1 MAHVNENYLKL
12 PGSYL
17 FSEIARRVKE
27 FSAENPEAEI
37 IRMGIGDVTRP
48 LVPAVIEAMHK
59 AVDEMG
65 QFETFRGYGPEQGY
79 EFLAEKIIENDFK
92 ARGIDLALDEV
103 FISDG
108 AKTDTA
114 NFQEILGTNNI
125 VADTDPVYPVY
136 VDSNVM
142 AGRTG
147 AVNEKGQFE
156 RIVYLPCT
164 EENGMK
170 PDLPTSK
177 VDMIYLCYPNNPTGM
192 TLTKEELKKW
202 VDFARENQ
210 ALILFDAAYEAF
222 IQEEDVPHSI
232 FEIEGA
238 REVAVEFRSFSK
250 NAGFTGTRCA
260 YTVVPK
266 ELIAYDSQGQGH
278 SLNSLWLRRQTTKFN
293 GVSYPVQVAAAAVY
307 TPEGKKQIQETID
320 YYMANAKIIREGLE
334 KAGYKVF
341 GGINAPYIWM
351 KTPDKMSSWDF
362 FDKLMKEAHVI
373 GTPGA
378 GFGASGEGY
387 FRLTAFNT
395 RENTEKAISRIVEKL
410 GRGY

>member
-1 MAHVNENYLKL
+1 MALVNENYLKL

-17 FSEIARRVKE
+17 FSEIARRINQFKKD
-27 FSAENPEAEI
+27 NPQANI

-48 LVPAVIEAMHK
+48 LAPAVIEAMHK

-65 QFETFRGYGPEQGY
+65 RLESFRGYGPEQGY
-79 EFLAEKIIENDFK
+79 SFLAQKIIDHDF
-92 ARGIDLALDEV
+92 APLGIELSIDEV

-114 NFQEILGTNNI
+114 NFQELFGLNN
-125 VADTDPVYPVY
+125 VLAVTDPVYPVY

-147 AVNEKGQFE
+147 YPDQNGQFE
-156 RIVYLPCT
+156 GIVYLPCK

-170 PDLPTSK
+170 PALPTTK
-177 VDMIYLCYPNNPTGM
+177 VDLIYLCYPNNPTGM
-192 TLTKEELKKW
+192 TLTKEELKQW
-202 VDFARENQ
+202 VDYARDNK
-210 ALILFDAAYEAF
+210 AIILFDAAYEGF
-222 IQEEDVPHSI
+222 IQEEGVPHSI

-250 NAGFTGTRCA
+250 TAGFTGTRCA
-260 YTVVPK
+260 YTIVPK
-266 ELIAYDSQGQGH
+266 EVVAYDAQGGAH
-278 SLNSLWLRRQTTKFN
+278 SLNKLWLRRQTTKFN
-293 GVSYPVQVAAAAVY
+293 GVSYPVQAAAAAVFSE
-307 TPEGKKQIQETID
+307 EGQKQVKETIA
-320 YYMANAKIIREGLE
+320 YYLENARIIKEGLE
-334 KAGYKVF
+334 KAGFKVF
-341 GGINAPYIWM
+341 GGVNAPYIWL
-351 KTPDKMSSWDF
+351 KTPQNMPSWDF
-362 FDKLMKEAHVI
+362 FDKLMQEAHVV

-395 RENTEKAISRIVEKL
+395 RENTLEAIERIKTKML
-410 GRGY
+410 F